1 MGNIKFEG
9 DPPYTLPMAQ
19 TVTARPGRKTVE
31 VILEV
36 IAPGKVPSLV
46 PIKIQMAPDSA
57 RTLQAQLQP
66 AIRMTEAYQKQ

>member
-9 DPPYTLPMAQ
+9 APPYTLPMAQ
-19 TVTARPGRKTVE
+19 TVTVRPGRKTVE

-36 IAPGKVPSLV
+36 IAPGKVPSLI

-66 AIRMTEAYQKQ
+66 AIRMTEVYQKQ

>member
-1 MGNIKFEG
+1 M
-9 DPPYTLPMAQ
+9 
-19 TVTARPGRKTVE
+19 E
-31 VILEV
+31 VVLEV

-66 AIRMTEAYQKQ
+66 AIRMTEVYQKQ

>member
-36 IAPGKVPSLV
+36 IAPGKVPSSFPLKYRWHRIPLV
-46 PIKIQMAPDSA
+46 PYRLNCS
-57 RTLQAQLQP
+57 R
-66 AIRMTEAYQKQ
+66 R